1 MLLKTIL
8 PLVVGQ
14 RSNCYRSS
22 ITRFSRDIYSR
33 LYPNFLVLP
42 DGSTI
47 RIRYSEPRHLVK
59 VRFIDQDLCG
69 VYLIVISLKFFQ
81 LPVDIAS
88 LSEKEQKT
96 RLLRRSAVQKE
107 KMEITLDT
115 TYDPSAYLN
124 KYTKQIS
131 QFVFFV

>member
-1 MLLKTIL
+1 MLLKVQ
-8 PLVVGQ
+8 LV
-14 RSNCYRSS
+14 RAMLAMSTRHNCYRSS

-59 VRFIDQDLCG
+59 
-69 VYLIVISLKFFQ
+69 

-107 KMEITLDT
+107 KMEMTLDT
-115 TYDPSAYLN
+115 AYDPSAYLN
-124 KYTKQIS
+124 QYIK
-131 QFVFFV
+131 

>member
-1 MLLKTIL
+1 MLLKNVL
-8 PLVVGQ
+8 PLVMIS

-33 LYPNFLVLP
+33 LYPNYLVLP

-59 VRFIDQDLCG
+59 
-69 VYLIVISLKFFQ
+69 

-96 RLLRRSAVQKE
+96 RLLRRTAAQKE
-107 KMEITLDT
+107 RVETTLDT
-115 TYDPSAYLN
+115 AYDPSAYLN
-124 KYTKQIS
+124 QYTK
-131 QFVFFV
+131 

>member
-1 MLLKTIL
+1 MLLKSIF
-8 PLVVGQ
+8 PLIISQ

-33 LYPNFLVLP
+33 LYFNYLVLP

-47 RIRYSEPRHLVK
+47 RIRYTEPRHLVK
-59 VRFIDQDLCG
+59 
-69 VYLIVISLKFFQ
+69 

-96 RLLRRSAVQKE
+96 RLLRRSAVQKD
-107 KMEITLDT
+107 KMEISLDT
-115 TYDPSAYLN
+115 SYDPSAYLN
-124 KYTKQIS
+124 QYTK
-131 QFVFFV
+131 

>member
-1 MLLKTIL
+1 MLLKCIL
-8 PLVVGQ
+8 PWMMTT
-14 RSNCYRSS
+14 RTNCYRSS

-33 LYPNFLVLP
+33 LYPNYLVLP

-47 RIRYSEPRHLVK
+47 RIRYPEPRHLVK
-59 VRFIDQDLCG
+59 
-69 VYLIVISLKFFQ
+69 

-115 TYDPSAYLN
+115 DYDPTAYLN
-124 KYTKQIS
+124 KYAK
-131 QFVFFV
+131 